1 MNRAQTGRVRTTHH
15 FATDGW
21 KRASYAP
28 YLVILAILGTGWR
41 GFALGAS
48 ESQTSAQ
55 EGAAFDLKEIP
66 AFEAPDRVRNRF
78 LTGAYAE
85 CRNEPDQD
93 VKRYPAFKSDKPLY
107 GSFQIGGV
115 YTEPKAGYHYAC
127 ALDESAGTG
136 CGYDRIYIDVNLNGD
151 LTDDRCCL
159 PMKDVPE
166 KALVAIKGLNAQVC
180 FETVTLRV
188 TPADDPQR
196 RLEVMPRFIAYPNGP
211 KYAMFMSTKAH
222 VGVIKVGEVE
232 IYAVLGHAS
241 GIPGWFD
248 HPATG
253 LLLFE
258 DGRPDGR
265 PLSLWY
271 WGGQLKS
278 MHRKGD
284 TYYCFSATPDGD
296 RLFVSPYRGPLG
308 TLEIKL
314 GERDVRRVSLSGSLG
329 SKNLAISLTETLGQR
344 IASADSYRL
353 PVGDYGP
360 LLLNFSYDTLS
371 CMVLRNIHADGL
383 ARGRPQTDPG
393 VCPIQIREDR
403 PFVLD
408 LSSRPQVLFASP
420 GKDHRVARG
429 GLLEVKAVLIDP
441 SLDIMFRSIRQQK
454 QLDPRVAIKRA
465 NGEIVA
471 EGVMPFG

>member
-1 MNRAQTGRVRTTHH
+1 MDRIETGRVRITHRLR
-15 FATDGW
+15 AGGW
-21 KRASYAP
+21 KGAWYAP
-28 YLVILAILGTGWR
+28 CLVALATWGMELSL
-41 GFALGAS
+41 AVAA
-48 ESQTSAQ
+48 EQAPAQ
-55 EGAAFDLKEIP
+55 GVAAFDLKEIP

-78 LTGAYAE
+78 LTGAYTE
-85 CRNEPDQD
+85 CRNEPDPD

-127 ALDESAGTG
+127 ALDESGGTG
-136 CGYDRIYIDVNLNGD
+136 VGYDRIYIDTNLNGD
-151 LTDDRCCL
+151 LTDDPCCL
-159 PMKDVPE
+159 PMKDVPA
-166 KALVAIKGLNAQVC
+166 KALFTIEGLTAQVC

-188 TPADDPQR
+188 TPEDGPQP
-196 RLEVMPRFIAYPNGP
+196 RLEVMPRFIAYPRGQR
-211 KYAMFMSTKAH
+211 YAFFMTTQARA
-222 VGVIKVGEVE
+222 GVIEVGGVE

-253 LLLFE
+253 LLLF
-258 DGRPDGR
+258 DGGRPDGR

-278 MHRKGD
+278 MHRQGD
-284 TYYCFSATPDGD
+284 TYYRFSATPNGD
-296 RLFVSPYRGPLG
+296 KLFVSPYRGPLG
-308 TLEIKL
+308 TLEIKP
-314 GERDVRRVSLSGSLG
+314 GGRDVRRVSLGGSLG

-344 IASADSYRL
+344 IASSDSYRL

-371 CMVLRNIHADGL
+371 CVVLRNTHADGL
-383 ARGRPQTDPG
+383 PRGRPQTEPG
-393 VCPIQIREDR
+393 VYPIQIREDR

-408 LSSRPQVLFASP
+408 FSSRPQVLFASP
-420 GKDHRVARG
+420 GEDHRVARG
-429 GLLEVKAVLIDP
+429 DLLEVKAVLIDP

-454 QLDPRVAIKRA
+454 QLDPKVAIKRA